1 MPAHAGGR
9 SNGDYMW
16 VVYILRSTKRRWF
29 YVGST
34 SSIERRVIEHNS
46 GKTKSTKSYAPLELV
61 YQKSFET
68 EREARNYERML
79 KDKRKAKEEILRKIE
94 K

>member
-1 MPAHAGGR
+1 M
-9 SNGDYMW
+9 
-16 VVYILRSTKRRWF
+16 
-29 YVGST
+29 GST

-46 GKTKSTKSYAPLELV
+46 GKTKSTKGYAPLELV

-79 KDKRKAKEEILRKIE
+79 KDKRKAKEEILRRIE